1 MARKKS
7 ISGRSRGLTIESR
20 LIRTIEKSNKALA
33 RLEKNR
39 SYGTYAS
46 RRLLTLAN
54 APAFKYNRKG
64 KFKFKILDVKSL
76 NKQEQLFYLKKFEKF
91 LKSPTSKVS
100 GIKEAKGE
108 VRKRVKQSLGEIA
121 EKELTDKD
129 IEDFFDMIYNNQFIS
144 ITDYITP
151 SEEFAIINEAKEQ
164 NYSEDKFVNVLS
176 QMSNIENPSEDF
188 RNKAIKLYNKYVK

>member
-7 ISGRSRGLTIESR
+7 SSGRSRRPTIESR

-54 APAFKYNRKG
+54 APAFKYKRKG
-64 KFKFKILDVKSL
+64 KFKFKIRDVKSL

-91 LKSPTSKVS
+91 LKSPTSKIS

-121 EKELTDKD
+121 EKQLTDQD
-129 IEDFFDMIYNNQFIS
+129 VEDFFDMMYDNQFIS
-144 ITDYITP
+144 ITDYISP
-151 SEEFAIINEAKEQ
+151 SDEFAIINEAKEQ
-164 NYSEDKFVNVLS
+164 NYTEDKFVNILA
-176 QMSNIENPSEDF
+176 QTSNIENPSEDF

>member
-7 ISGRSRGLTIESR
+7 ISGRSRRPTIESR

-54 APAFKYNRKG
+54 SSAFKYNRKS
-64 KFKFKILDVKSL
+64 KFKIRDVKSL

-100 GIKEAKGE
+100 GIEAAKGE

-121 EKELTDKD
+121 EKQLTDQD
-129 IEDFFDMIYNNQFIS
+129 VEDFFDMMYDNQFIS
-144 ITDYITP
+144 ITDYISP
-151 SEEFAIINEAKEQ
+151 SDEFAIINEAKEQ
-164 NYSEDKFVNVLS
+164 NYSEDKFVNILA
-176 QMSNIENPSEDF
+176 QTSNIENPSEDF